1 MAGLPDLPQLCR
13 TLLAYTMWAD
23 SEQLASLE
31 RMPAEHLVVPTGTS
45 FGTVLGTIAHILGS
59 EQVWLSRF
67 VGAPIE
73 RPAETSWSDLAQVR
87 AGFEEL
93 WPNLE
98 FFLAGLTETQLL
110 TEISWLSRGGNPY
123 QRPIWQCIVHMSHH
137 SGYHRGQLTTMQRQL
152 GHGPVP
158 ATDLIKYFATH

>member
-23 SEQLASLE
+23 REQLASLE

-67 VGAPIE
+67 VGAPIQ
-73 RPAETSWSDLAQVR
+73 RPAETDWSDLAQVR

-98 FFLAGLTETQLL
+98 VFLAGLTETQLL
-110 TEISWLSRGGNPY
+110 TEISWLSRGGSP
-123 QRPIWQCIVHMSHH
+123 
-137 SGYHRGQLTTMQRQL
+137 
-152 GHGPVP
+152 
-158 ATDLIKYFATH
+158 